1 MEISEFGIKRS
12 TKIVIVAVM
21 ATVII
26 AEIVACLCM
35 GSVKP
40 AESLVIDYEAA
51 KESMTD
57 MEKELRITERAR
69 QENAEAVNALT
80 LLMTGRPAEVGFETL
95 AVHAEGEDNSWASVA
110 VRAKTEEAL
119 QRYISNLAASG
130 GFGGVVIA
138 SSERSQDG
146 SISAVLR
153 VQKREAR

>member
-12 TKIVIVAVM
+12 IKIVIVAVM

-51 KESMTD
+51 KESMTE
-57 MEKELRITERAR
+57 MEKELRITERAK
-69 QENAEAVNALT
+69 QENADAVNALA

-95 AVHAEGEDNSWASVA
+95 AVHAGAEDDSWASVA
-110 VRAKTEEAL
+110 IRAKNEEAL

-130 GFGGVVIA
+130 SFGGVVIA
-138 SSERSQDG
+138 SSERSSDG

>member
-12 TKIVIVAVM
+12 TKIIILAVM

-51 KESMTD
+51 KESMTE
-57 MEKELRITERAR
+57 MEKELRITERAK
-69 QENAEAVNALT
+69 QENADAVNALA

-95 AVHAEGEDNSWASVA
+95 AVHAETEDDSWASVA
-110 VRAKTEEAL
+110 VRAKNEEAL

-130 GFGGVVIA
+130 CFGGVVIA
-138 SSERSQDG
+138 SSSQDG